1 MELIIIGLASLTHLW
16 IVSEPTIWLRS
27 LCGLSELNYDTMSKY
42 KRTIY
47 RFLTCHLCIGFWI
60 GLLTQN
66 ILMAAIVSVVA
77 VLIEKITRPS
87 L

>member
-1 MELIIIGLASLTHLW
+1 
-16 IVSEPTIWLRS
+16 
-27 LCGLSELNYDTMSKY
+27 MSKY